1 MPADMPFQA
10 HDIILKS
17 IAPLFVGQSLAAL
30 GIDAPP
36 AVSIAATEM
45 PEVSVHA
52 HDLDFLLELAD
63 ESYLHLEFQSTKDA
77 RDLARFLVY
86 DALLYQRDGRRIR
99 TVVIYT
105 GGVKRAADRVDA
117 GSLRY
122 QIENVYLG
130 SIDGDQRLATLR
142 ARAATSGLG
151 EDDAVDVALVML
163 MGHRAG
169 THGDVARQAVKL
181 AAALPAPVSDRC
193 TAAVMGLAVRYLTDD
208 EFSRLMG
215 ERSVAKRYGEMLVEE
230 LAKGRAKGRAEGR
243 AEGKAEDILVVL
255 RERFGAVPESVAGRV
270 GSQRDLGILDAWM
283 VLALRAA
290 SLADFERRLI

>member
-1 MPADMPFQA
+1 M
-10 HDIILKS
+10 
-17 IAPLFVGQSLAAL
+17 
-30 GIDAPP
+30 
-36 AVSIAATEM
+36 
-45 PEVSVHA
+45 
-52 HDLDFLLELAD
+52 
-63 ESYLHLEFQSTKDA
+63 
-77 RDLARFLVY
+77 
-86 DALLYQRDGRRIR
+86 
-99 TVVIYT
+99 
-105 GGVKRAADRVDA
+105 
-117 GSLRY
+117 
-122 QIENVYLG
+122 YLG

>member
-1 MPADMPFQA
+1 
-10 HDIILKS
+10 
-17 IAPLFVGQSLAAL
+17 
-30 GIDAPP
+30 
-36 AVSIAATEM
+36 
-45 PEVSVHA
+45 
-52 HDLDFLLELAD
+52 
-63 ESYLHLEFQSTKDA
+63 
-77 RDLARFLVY
+77 
-86 DALLYQRDGRRIR
+86 
-99 TVVIYT
+99 
-105 GGVKRAADRVDA
+105 
-117 GSLRY
+117 
-122 QIENVYLG
+122 VYLG

>member
-1 MPADMPFQA
+1 M
-10 HDIILKS
+10 
-17 IAPLFVGQSLAAL
+17 
-30 GIDAPP
+30 
-36 AVSIAATEM
+36 
-45 PEVSVHA
+45 
-52 HDLDFLLELAD
+52 
-63 ESYLHLEFQSTKDA
+63 
-77 RDLARFLVY
+77 
-86 DALLYQRDGRRIR
+86 
-99 TVVIYT
+99 
-105 GGVKRAADRVDA
+105 
-117 GSLRY
+117 
-122 QIENVYLG
+122 YLG

-230 LAKGRAKGRAEGR
+230 LAKGRAKGMAEGRAEGR